1 MKILDLHGMTIEVTN
16 IDEAIAQAEKFKAYR
31 YVNYGKGDLSEALY
45 LYWTDLYQKLV
56 NLKQVHDGET
66 KI

>member
-16 IDEAIAQAEKFKAYR
+16 LDEAIAQAQKFKAYR
-31 YVNYGKGDLSEALY
+31 YVNNGKSDLSEALY

-56 NLKQVHDGET
+56 NLKKVQNGGT